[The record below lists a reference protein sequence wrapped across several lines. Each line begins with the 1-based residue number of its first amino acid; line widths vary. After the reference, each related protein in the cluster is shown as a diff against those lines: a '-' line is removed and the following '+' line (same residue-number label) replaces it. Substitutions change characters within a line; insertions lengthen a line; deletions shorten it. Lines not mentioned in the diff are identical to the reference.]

1 MASQWY
7 SQVTQK
13 LFLAQHLV
21 NLARTAET
29 AAGLEAGLQGATELA
44 LRARQLTLVMI
55 ARFYQL
61 KQANPE
67 SIEDLVELLDQTAP
81 ELGELE
87 ALAQQAG
94 SWWQHLDQL
103 EQFQCQPPARK
114 KAAEEEN
121 IIAVTATQGPD
132 RTPDALENTLR
143 YARQFA
149 QSLEER
155 HSEW

>member
-13 LFLAQHLV
+13 LFLSQHLV
-21 NLARTAET
+21 NQARLADT
-29 AAGLEAGLQGATELA
+29 AAGVEAGLQGATELA
-44 LRARQLTLVMI
+44 LRARRMTLVMI

-61 KQANPE
+61 KQATPD
-67 SIEDLVELLDQTAP
+67 SIEDLVALLDQSAP
-81 ELGELE
+81 ELRELE
-87 ALAQQAG
+87 ALTQTPG

-103 EQFQCQPPARK
+103 EQFQSQPPARK
-114 KAAEEEN
+114 KAAEDEN
-121 IIAVTATQGPD
+121 IIAVTATHGPD
-132 RTPDALENTLR
+132 RTPEALENTLKS
-143 YARQFA
+143 ARQFA